1 MSKIFFEKLP
11 IKKVSFSSNEVFKEV
26 LTSIQQDYIKSK
38 AIEIDSMIF
47 DLYNLN
53 TKERNFIRRQVNCI
67 D

>member
-1 MSKIFFEKLP
+1 M
-11 IKKVSFSSNEVFKEV
+11 FKEV